1 MSGGCL
7 NLTDFLIHNITH
19 VRSTE
24 RCALCSD
31 LLMTRPFYIFSCEH
45 MFHQDCLADAVRPHL
60 SRPQQRRLEEV
71 ETRLRNLATSD
82 TRNVPGMVDN
92 RLDQVGIQFYKL
104 LMIQIIVS
112 IIHSRRRLSWT
123 I

>member
-1 MSGGCL
+1 MAR
-7 NLTDFLIHNITH
+7 NITC

-60 SRPQQRRLEEV
+60 SRPQQRRLEDV

-92 RLDQVGIQFYKL
+92 RLEQVGIQFYKL
-104 LMIQIIVS
+104 LMIEIIVS

>member
-1 MSGGCL
+1 MAR
-7 NLTDFLIHNITH
+7 NITC

-71 ETRLRNLATSD
+71 ETRLRNLASSD
-82 TRNVPGMVDN
+82 TRDVPGMVDN
-92 RLDQVGIQFYKL
+92 RLDQVGYL
-104 LMIQIIVS
+104 L
-112 IIHSRRRLSWT
+112 T
-123 I
+123 TY

>member
-1 MSGGCL
+1 MSGKCL
-7 NLTDFLIHNITH
+7 NLTDFLFPNITH

-60 SRPQQRRLEEV
+60 TRPQQRRLEDV

-82 TRNVPGMVDN
+82 TRDVPGMVDN
-92 RLDQVGIQFYKL
+92 RLDQVGYL
-104 LMIQIIVS
+104 S
-112 IIHSRRRLSWT
+112 IT
-123 I
+123 Y

>member
-1 MSGGCL
+1 MSGECL
-7 NLTDFLIHNITH
+7 NLTDFLIPNITH

-82 TRNVPGMVDN
+82 TRDVPGMVDN
-92 RLDQVGIQFYKL
+92 RLDQVAGL
-104 LMIQIIVS
+104 LF
-112 IIHSRRRLSWT
+112 T
-123 I
+123 FC